1 MYELSQKRVEAGSEN
16 AVNTEFEPIT
26 QQEAQ
31 QIQTYADS
39 VLAAFRNEAPEFGYN
54 PPSVKLLSDSISSG
68 RADYT
73 EDQRIRVANL
83 FGAFCG
89 HAMVVLNK
97 GVASRWI
104 KSKGDLGIAFTR
116 GKQQW
121 VVFPINRVFKHIDSG
136 PEFSTYDFFMA
147 LHELLKARPE

>member
-1 MYELSQKRVEAGSEN
+1 MYQVSHTRAEDG
-16 AVNTEFEPIT
+16 AVNTEFDPIT
-26 QQEAQ
+26 VEEAQ
-31 QIQTYADS
+31 RIAGYADS
-39 VLAAFRNEAPEFGYN
+39 VLAAFKGELPEFGYN
-54 PPSVKLLSDSISSG
+54 PPSVRLLSDSITSG

-89 HAMVVLNK
+89 QAMLFFNK

-104 KSKGDLGIAFTR
+104 KSKGDLGIVFTR
-116 GKQQW
+116 GQQQW

-136 PEFSTYDFFMA
+136 PEYSTYDFFMA
-147 LHELLKARPE
+147 VHELLKPQAA